1 MRRAFVISLFA
12 HLLAFS
18 LLIEVAGVRP
28 DMKGGGTGQ
37 SSVNVRIQPLMPL
50 PADGPRTPA
59 LVKPVS
65 DGRLAAPKVTEKPA
79 NLTPRSSR
87 SSVPVST
94 KVLPEAQAEA
104 EKVQGLPED
113 AEREYRI
120 GLARAMRKYTN
131 NLEGQSRPAIE
142 GMVMLEVSR
151 RVGAAL
157 PSLSLVKSSGSR
169 ELDARARDAVAAALA
184 EVALP
189 MVARDV
195 SFRMSFVVE
204 YR

>member
-18 LLIEVAGVRP
+18 LLIEVPGVRP
-28 DMKGGGTGQ
+28 DMKGGVTGQ
-37 SSVNVRIQPLMPL
+37 SSVNVRIQSLMPL

-94 KVLPEAQAEA
+94 TVLPEAQAEA

-120 GLARAMRKYTN
+120 GLARAMRKRGN
-131 NLEGQSRPAIE
+131 FPINPSLPGVE

-151 RVGAAL
+151 RAGAVR
-157 PSLSLVKSSGSR
+157 PTLSLAKSSGHR
-169 ELDARARDAVAAALA
+169 EWDTDRK
-184 EVALP
+184 
-189 MVARDV
+189 
-195 SFRMSFVVE
+195 SVV
-204 YR
+204 